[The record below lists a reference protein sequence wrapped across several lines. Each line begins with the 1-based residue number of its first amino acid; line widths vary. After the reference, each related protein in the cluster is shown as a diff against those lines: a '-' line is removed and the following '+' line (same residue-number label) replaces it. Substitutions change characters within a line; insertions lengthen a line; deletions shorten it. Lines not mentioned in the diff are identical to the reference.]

1 MTQILFKNIDMEG
14 LNSIDVYKSQGG
26 YKSLEKAFA
35 KKPDEIIEMVK
46 ASGLRG
52 RGGAGFP
59 AGLKWSFLAKD
70 VFPRYLACNA
80 DESEPGTCKDRE
92 LLEKNPHL
100 LIEGIIITC
109 YACRIETGY
118 IYLRG
123 EFQHA
128 SDLMD
133 RAIEEAY
140 AKGYLGKN
148 IMGSGSNLDLYT
160 HLGAGAYICGE
171 ESALLNSLE
180 GMRGEPRLKPPFPAV
195 EGLYGKPTVINNVET
210 LCVVPWIIN
219 EGPEKHAALGTEKSK
234 GTKLVSVSGHVK
246 KPGNY
251 EVVMGTPIREIIY
264 DMAGGIRNDN
274 ELKAYIPGGSSTPML
289 PASKVDVLYDYES
302 IQAAGSMLGSGA
314 LIVMDHT
321 VNVVEATLRLTY
333 FYMHESCGKCTP
345 CREGTRWMW
354 QLLNQLQNGTGTN
367 EHVDKL
373 LDISDNMSFKC
384 FCPLGD
390 AAVAPIVSGIQHFRS
405 DYDELIKKLTTDT
418 VAG

>member
-14 LNSIDVYKSQGG
+14 LNSIDVYESQGG

-92 LLEKNPHL
+92 LLEKTPHL

-133 RAIEEAY
+133 QAIEEAY

-148 IMGSGSNLDLYT
+148 IMGSGLNLDLYT

-274 ELKAYIPGGSSTPML
+274 QLKAYIPGGSSTPML

-321 VNVVEATLRLTY
+321 VNVVEATLRLAY

-354 QLLNQLQNGTGTN
+354 QLLNQIQEGTGTN